1 MIIFAKLNA
10 HLVLTY
16 IAAQTRLQYKYKF
29 RESDEKKKIIESVI
43 KARTYCYLEYSD
55 CLVYSIASK

>member
-29 RESDEKKKIIESVI
+29 RESDEKKKNNRI
-43 KARTYCYLEYSD
+43 RYQ
-55 CLVYSIASK
+55 SKDVLLS